1 MNLAGFSKS
10 ALGSVDRPSVTN
22 SSQCDGSIEFIDRVY
37 HSEVADSKRPR
48 SFQLPSQV
56 LSGEALLLTSST
68 ICKMRRMLSLS
79 SFLRSLRKLRVLAR
93 L

>member
-10 ALGSVDRPSVTN
+10 VLGSVDRPSVTN
-22 SSQCDGSIEFIDRVY
+22 SSQCDGSIELIDRVY

-56 LSGEALLLTSST
+56 LSGVGIASQFFNHLQNASNA
-68 ICKMRRMLSLS
+68 
-79 SFLRSLRKLRVLAR
+79 FPV
-93 L
+93 